1 MTTSRPSLQTLGS
14 TVWASE
20 QVVSYL
26 KTKLEGGKN
35 DVDKV
40 QSVERHIGKFDKPEE
55 VKRWMGN
62 RDGGI
67 RVAAVRIPKMENIGS
82 ELIGTINFAAYV
94 FMTDMW
100 GHSKDVRAE
109 VVTAKVAQAIMSRGW
124 HKTYNAKSTAL
135 DVRADNLYSGKID
148 ELGVSIWVV
157 TWTQDWRLDVEINL
171 DELDPFLTFDFK
183 APIADG
189 APVLEAEIQL
199 PQDPQP

>member
-1 MTTSRPSLQTLGS
+1 MTTRPSLQTLGS

-20 QVVSYL
+20 QIVTYL
-26 KTKLEGGKN
+26 KTKLEGGSR

-40 QSVERHIGKFDKPEE
+40 QEVERHIGRLDKPEE

-62 RDGGI
+62 KDGGI
-67 RVAAVRIPKMENIGS
+67 RVAAIKIPKMTNIGG

-94 FMTDMW
+94 FMTDLW
-100 GHSKDVRAE
+100 GYSKDVRAE
-109 VVTAKVAQAIMSRGW
+109 VITAKLAQAIMSRGW
-124 HKTYNAKSTAL
+124 HLQYKASSTAL

-148 ELGVSIWVV
+148 ELGVSIWAVS
-157 TWTQDWRLDVEINL
+157 WTQDWRLDVEIDL